1 MSGIVCQDETEE
13 IADEHDLDNDADEL
27 DDDDV
32 GEVLPEHFGDDLD
45 IETKEKE
52 INQVTLWCGKLWAML
67 SNSSMFLEV
76 FILILWLI
84 AQISIISRAGAIN

>member
-1 MSGIVCQDETEE
+1 VCQDETEE
-13 IADEHDLDNDADEL
+13 IVDEHDLDNDADEL

-32 GEVLPEHFGDDLD
+32 GEVLPEHFGDDLE

-52 INQVTLWCGKLWAML
+52 INQVALWCGKLWAML

-76 FILILWLI
+76 FYFNSLVN
-84 AQISIISRAGAIN
+84 SRNQYHKQSRCNKLSLN